1 VTDPAPVKLGL
12 WGANASGKTTFLAAL
27 LLAAQLSENGTWR
40 IDTEDADSKL
50 FMRDQMAAL
59 RRREFPAASQTVT
72 ELSWVLDGYPGGS
85 LAKLAKSIWVHRGR
99 RVVVRLDVV
108 DCPGGIYD
116 ERSTSSGPQLQTVL
130 DHLDA
135 GHGLVYLFDK
145 TRPLR
150 DSYEFFG
157 AVLNE
162 LRSRFRAANRLTRN
176 GTLPHS
182 LAVCVT
188 KLDDPR
194 VFELARR
201 AGVVH
206 KDPGSAS
213 VPSVPEENAERLFH
227 SLAADGAEDLIVR
240 SIANNFEP
248 SRVRYFGTSAVG
260 FLLGRRGVFNPN
272 DYTNVNT
279 VNGAG
284 RIRGD
289 VRPINVLE
297 PLLWLEQSVR
307 GLLPATRP

>member
-1 VTDPAPVKLGL
+1 VTDPSPVKIGL

-27 LLAAQLSENGTWR
+27 LLAIQQSENGSWR
-40 IDTEDADSKL
+40 VDTDDADSKL

-59 RRREFPAASQTVT
+59 RRREFPPASQTVT
-72 ELSWVLDGYPGGS
+72 ELSWVVDGYPGGS
-85 LAKLAKSIWVHRGR
+85 LADQARSILAHGGR

-116 ERSTSSGPQLQTVL
+116 ERSTSSGPLLEQVL

-135 GHGLVYLFDK
+135 GHGLLYLFDK

-157 AVLNE
+157 GVLNE
-162 LRSRFRAANRLTRN
+162 LRARFRAANRLTRN
-176 GTLPHS
+176 GMLPHS

-194 VFELARR
+194 VFELARQ

-206 KDPGSAS
+206 RDGGPTR
-213 VPSVPEENAERLFH
+213 VPRVPEEQARRLFQR
-227 SLAADGAEDLIVR
+227 LAVDGGDDLIVR
-240 SIANNFEP
+240 SIANNFE
-248 SRVRYFGTSAVG
+248 SRRVRYFATSAVG
-260 FLLGRRGVFNPN
+260 FLVGRRGTVDLH

-297 PLLWLEQSVR
+297 PLLWLEQAIRTQPPVIR
-307 GLLPATRP
+307 